1 MNWRKF
7 VLNNGTQLSFMI
19 ALVATAGS
27 LYLSEILRYEPC
39 KLCWIQRI
47 FMYPLVLL
55 FVVASIKKDQWVYRY
70 ALPLSIIGGCF
81 SLYHYLMQ
89 KTPLFSEGGTCGPVP
104 CSYDALDWFGV
115 ITVPF
120 LALIAFVLITVLQLL
135 LRKAASDEE

>member
-1 MNWRKF
+1 MDWRRF
-7 VLNNGTQLSFMI
+7 VLNNGNQLSFLI
-19 ALVATAGS
+19 ALVAASGS

-55 FVVASIKKDQWVYRY
+55 FAVASIKKDYRIYRY
-70 ALPLSIIGGCF
+70 ALPLTIIGGGF
-81 SLYHYLMQ
+81 SVYHYLMQ

-104 CSYDALDWFGV
+104 CTYDALDWFGF

-120 LALIAFVLITVLQLL
+120 LALVAFVLIAILQLF
-135 LRKAASDEE
+135 LRKAAADE